1 MDPWYD
7 LAEWQEIAE
16 TVYCRLTKKA
26 QQDAEDLG
34 FDDEDVLDCCLMLDR
49 SHFHKTMEAEKA
61 PGLWQ
66 DVYKITYQGVRLYVK
81 IQKNSLGEAVV
92 ISFKE
97 DTSW

>member
-1 MDPWYD
+1 MVPSYS
-7 LAEWQEIAE
+7 LKEWQSAVQGGNYRIA
-16 TVYCRLTKKA
+16 VRALS
-26 QQDAEDLG
+26 DATLLG
-34 FDDEDVLDCCLMLDR
+34 FDDENILDCCLKLDE
-49 SHFHKTMEAEKA
+49 SHFYKTMPAEKA

-81 IQKNSLGEAVV
+81 IQMSFGGNAVI